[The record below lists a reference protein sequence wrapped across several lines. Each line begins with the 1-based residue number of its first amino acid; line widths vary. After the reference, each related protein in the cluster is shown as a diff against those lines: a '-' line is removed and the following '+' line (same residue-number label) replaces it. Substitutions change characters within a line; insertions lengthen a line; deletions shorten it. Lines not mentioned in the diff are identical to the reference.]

1 MDRLDFVGFGAL
13 NLDIFYSLKYGK
25 NTENILPE
33 LHPGGEII
41 GLEKDRIV
49 ILENSKKYAVITGKS
64 GGGQS
69 ANTAVALAKMGFKC
83 GFIGKVGDDDF
94 GEFLLKSLENV
105 DQSHI
110 KKGEKSGVC
119 LCILDQNG
127 ERANVI
133 FPGSNDTLSIDNSDI
148 EYAKNSK
155 VIYLT
160 SFCSEKVLREQEKL
174 LDSDLNKSI
183 IAFDPG
189 EIYSRLG
196 IDRLKKIL
204 ERTKILF
211 ATDSELE
218 LMTNETYQKS
228 VKQIM
233 DLGTEIVVCKMG
245 ERGSIIFTNE
255 SEFPVPITRVKN
267 VIDKTGAGDVYSAG
281 FIAGMLMKL
290 PLEYCGKLASSA
302 SALSIT
308 GYGREKYPDIKFL
321 KNFLKDNIVVSSC

>member
-1 MDRLDFVGFGAL
+1 MSEFDFIGFGAL
-13 NLDIFYSLKYGK
+13 NLDLFYSLKAGK
-25 NTENILPE
+25 KTEDILPE
-33 LHPGGEII
+33 LHSGGEIV
-41 GLEKDRIV
+41 GSEKDRLIAF
-49 ILENSKKYAVITGKS
+49 ENSEKYAILTGKS

-83 GFIGKVGDDDF
+83 GFIGKVGDDNF
-94 GEFLLKSLENV
+94 GDFLLDSLENV
-105 DQSHI
+105 DKSHI
-110 KKGEKSGVC
+110 KRCGKSGVC
-119 LCILDQNG
+119 LCILDQNA
-127 ERANVI
+127 ERANIV
-133 FPGSNDTLSIDNSDI
+133 FPGSNDTLSINNSDI

-160 SFCSEKVLREQEKL
+160 SFCSEKVLEEQEKL
-174 LDSDLNKSI
+174 LESDLNEPI

-204 ERTKILF
+204 RRAKILF
-211 ATDSELE
+211 ATDDELK
-218 LMTNETYQKS
+218 LMTNKTYQDS
-228 VKQIM
+228 VKQIL

-255 SEFPVPITRVKN
+255 SEIPVPITHIEK

-281 FIAGMLMKL
+281 FIAGMLIKL
-290 PLEYCGKLASSA
+290 TLEFCGKLASSA

-308 GYGREKYPDIKFL
+308 GYGRENYPDIKFL
-321 KNFLKDNIVVSSC
+321 KNFLKGNIVVSR